1 MINFALFT
9 KAASQAGYVTIYLR
23 INKNSEKVRISTRVS
38 VPEKNWSQAS
48 QMVVKGGDFDLAFFR
63 EKLSKIVSRVEEI
76 IRTANLEDWDIGRV
90 QEAVQ
95 SSLNVKSTVKVV
107 RGVLSLYEEW
117 ATLGTATKTTP
128 RRQDKQ
134 RFEVFKDY
142 VKGKDLP
149 FEKVDYSFYTDFL
162 LYLRHAKKYT
172 ENTVG
177 THISSLKAVMSE
189 GLKRNYHK
197 NLDFQNFQRPQ
208 EEIVNI
214 NLTEREIGQMLKLKL
229 NGIAE
234 KVRDMFVFGCYVAQR
249 HSDYSKASAM
259 DVKGDFIQVVQQKT
273 KHRIMIPLHP
283 IAKVILE
290 KYNGQFPKIDL
301 AIFNAT
307 IKDVAHFAKIN
318 EKVFTQVTKAG
329 KLQQKYVEKWQLITS
344 HTARK
349 SGVTNALRAGVPI
362 EDCMYLAGIKSPEV
376 FKRYAGI
383 TDAEYSERLANSA
396 FFAGDAE
403 VENLIEYATRIIRSG
418 EEPYWLE
425 RMKKAYKNSLK

>member
-1 MINFALFT
+1 MINFSLYA
-9 KAASQAGYVTIYLR
+9 KPASKEAHSTIYLR
-23 INKNSEKVRISTRVS
+23 INKNSEKVRISTRV
-38 VPEKNWSQAS
+38 VIPDRHWNQAS
-48 QMVVKGGDFDLAFFR
+48 QMVVNGGDFDLAFYR

-76 IRTANLEDWDIGRV
+76 VRTANLEDWEITRV
-90 QEAVQ
+90 LEVVQ
-95 SSLNVKSTVKVV
+95 SSLNVKSTVKMA

-134 RFEVFKDY
+134 RFTVFKEF
-142 VKGKDLP
+142 VKGNDLP

-162 LYLRHAKKYT
+162 LYLRHTKKYT

-197 NLDFQNFQRPQ
+197 ALDFQNFQRPQ
-208 EEIVNI
+208 EEIVNV
-214 NLTEREIGQMLKLKL
+214 NLTEKEIGQMLKLKL
-229 NGIAE
+229 NGVAE

-249 HSDYSKASAM
+249 HSDYSKATDM
-259 DVKGDFIQVVQQKT
+259 DVKGDFIEVVQKKT
-273 KHRIMIPLHP
+273 RRRIKIPLHP

-290 KYNGQFPKIDL
+290 KYNGRFPTIDL
-301 AIFNAT
+301 AIFNTT
-307 IKDVAHFAKIN
+307 IKEVAHFAKIN
-318 EKVFTQVTKAG
+318 EKIFTQVTKAG

-362 EDCMYLAGIKSPEV
+362 EDCMYLAGIKSP
-376 FKRYAGI
+376 
-383 TDAEYSERLANSA
+383 
-396 FFAGDAE
+396 
-403 VENLIEYATRIIRSG
+403 
-418 EEPYWLE
+418 
-425 RMKKAYKNSLK
+425 

>member
-1 MINFALFT
+1 MINFSLF
-9 KAASQAGYVTIYLR
+9 SQPAKQEGHSTIYLR
-23 INKNSEKVRISTRVS
+23 INKASDKVRISTRIT
-38 VPEKNWSQAS
+38 VPTKNWNQAS
-48 QMVVKGGDFDLAFFR
+48 QMVVKGGDFDLAFYR
-63 EKLSKIVSRVEEI
+63 EKLAKVVAKVEEVV
-76 IRTANLEDWDIGRV
+76 RAANLEEWNLDIV
-90 QEAVQ
+90 QREVI
-95 SSLNVKSTVKVV
+95 SLLGKKVV
-107 RGVLSLYEEW
+107 LSSKGVLSLYHEW
-117 ATLGTATKTTP
+117 ATVGTATKTTP

-134 RFEVFKDY
+134 RFEVFKEY

-162 LYLRHAKKYT
+162 LFLRHVKKYT

-214 NLTEREIGQMLKLKL
+214 NLTEKEIGQMLKLKL

-249 HSDYSKASAM
+249 HSDYSKVSAM

-283 IAKVILE
+283 IAKAIME
-290 KYNGQFPKIDL
+290 KYDGQFPKIGL
-301 AIFNAT
+301 TVFNAT
-307 IKDVAHFAKIN
+307 IKEVAHFAKIN

-383 TDAEYSERLANSA
+383 TDVEYSERLANSV
-396 FFAGDAE
+396 FFTGDTE
-403 VENLIEYATRIIRSG
+403 IENLIEYATSVIRSG
-418 EEPYWLE
+418 EEPYWLQK
-425 RMKKAYKNSLK
+425 MKSAYKSSLK